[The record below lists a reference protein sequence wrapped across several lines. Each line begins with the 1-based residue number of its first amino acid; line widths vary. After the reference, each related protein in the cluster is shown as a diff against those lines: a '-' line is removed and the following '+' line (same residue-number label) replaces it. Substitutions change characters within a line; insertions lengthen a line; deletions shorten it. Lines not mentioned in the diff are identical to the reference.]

1 MKNDVRLFIGNK
13 EIEFNA
19 DPKILFNYKVTDV
32 TNPSAVKNSF
42 TKSIEIDSTPNN
54 DAVFENI
61 WNLERVQWAGVD
73 FNPLK
78 KADFKLFVNGD
89 LYERGY
95 AKLDGIKTANNKTTY
110 SITLFGGLGS
120 FFYNLSFKDSD
131 GANKKML
138 RDLKFNE
145 RSYNGDGY
153 GDYAVTDPDL
163 NFRIN
168 KDSLWDAW
176 MQITGDP
183 DAVYDASEVNRP
195 NNYLWDD
202 KWEVINFA
210 PAYNGVPDDFD
221 VSRCIINKNNMPALT
236 FSKED
241 NGVTYTDYLGYA
253 MGEQENDELTEWMTF
268 DLRSYLQRP
277 VVNFKR
283 VIDAAANPVNNGGYE
298 VVLDSSWFSTRNPYY
313 WSAWM
318 TLPMLRENI
327 EGGETETSTEGAVVY
342 LSGSQDGE
350 YIETKHYDVEF
361 ETDTISKIV
370 NVKLDLFLDLFV
382 AQNLTNEYMYIYQDF
397 KATPTYNSDIKRVGR
412 LESVGSVSVQLV
424 AYDAL
429 RNVVGSS
436 NVYFIIDPKA
446 VGATLSEDT
455 LWYEN
460 GIPVPGVT
468 TVYGKFKKLEN
479 LTAGVKY
486 RLVNDEDNDIV
497 LNFNF
502 ASEVTYTT
510 LELKVLPMTTDYIDF
525 YRPYKWWR
533 GQDYNGIHRMVTRRE
548 LRLFKYNSLT
558 YGGNISVDN
567 ALALNNYEVDESFD
581 ILSFELISKDYSSL
595 FSNTYISKDVLLNT
609 EESVADFLIGYA
621 KMFGLHFYYDPA
633 EQARDP
639 QTAPNGVIHIM
650 TRDTYYT
657 GETVDLSEFID
668 LNKGLNMKP
677 VTMDSKWI
685 NFNVP
690 QIDSEAEKEYLSK
703 YGIEYGYKKI
713 DTGYDFNAD
722 NKAIISKVP
731 FKGAIDVL
739 ETSKYYQQQIDG
751 YPAYGFNGFKYFL
764 FNNNDGDLSELEITD
779 LAGPIYK
786 NSINPNDW
794 LDTDVFK
801 KPQFHEKDNGSID
814 AKNVLL
820 FYTGL
825 DFYNENL
832 NFNYWLT
839 DDIEEMVTLND
850 STPCWI
856 MTVDEFD
863 TSGKRIAYK
872 QKVLP
877 LFERNIVYTPTG
889 TILHNWDFG
898 GTQTTF
904 VRDMFNGTQS
914 SIYYKCWEKYISD
927 LYDQNNR
934 ILTANVVFKDRPS
947 AEMLRKFYWFNNTL
961 WRMNTIKDYNV
972 AGYDSTVVE
981 FIKVIDPENY
991 TLNEIKMTSD
1001 VTFYFTGS
1009 NVVEVTDDYPSAE
1022 RTRWF
1027 MIDWETQKVDAV
1039 IETGNA
1045 GSWCFGDGRGGSYGV
1060 QYEGGEWVYGAYED
1074 LVGQQEC
1081 GSGNALVEFNIP
1093 QNDPYYGQAQER
1105 TFNFSIVTDDDTNYY
1120 VKLIQGAKPEQSI
1133 TITPSSITGPAEGG
1147 TMTATVYYKNR
1158 MGDSVTYDYNE
1169 SEEYDYF
1176 DFSLSSWNGDY
1187 ATLTITFNEN
1197 NTNVEKTGA
1206 YLRIQGV
1213 NSGASASITIN
1224 QEAGRD
1230 ESFTPDFDLSIST
1243 VNAEAEGASYT
1254 VTLLNNTTD
1263 SYTVNTPIWVTKRN
1277 VEDSSFEIVV
1287 QENTEGTRRIGIV
1300 QVTGK
1305 TAGYDDVV
1313 KIITVMQ
1320 EANVIVTPS
1329 FELTPSI
1336 ISVGAVATSQTVTL
1350 IDNTMDSY
1358 TVSTPTWISTRNIEN
1373 TSFELVIEENTGAA
1387 RTGAVQ
1393 VTGTTEGY
1401 DDVVRTITVN
1411 QAATTNEGD
1420 TPDFDLS
1427 PNTVNVGAAASS
1439 QTITLVNNTTDSYT
1453 VDDSVLWVYVSS
1465 SDSESFVLSFLENNT
1480 GAERT
1485 TTVQVTGTTEGY
1497 DDVVKTITVTQNYYS
1512 GSIALDTS
1520 VITVGGE
1527 IGDVSETY
1535 TLTLNNITEVEYNI
1549 TPSDRFEYNI
1559 SEGQDLTV
1567 RALLVNDTGAEI
1579 VGSFFVKVIDTRG
1592 NTFIKRFPIRQT
1604 PS

>member
-61 WNLERVQWAGVD
+61 WNLERVQWAGID
-73 FNPLK
+73 FNPIK

-95 AKLDGIKTANNKTTY
+95 AKLDGIKTANNKTSY

-131 GANKKML
+131 GANKKTL
-138 RDLKFNE
+138 SDLKFND
-145 RSYNGDGY
+145 RFNYGDGY
-153 GDYAVTDPDL
+153 GDYAAKDPDL

-176 MQITGDP
+176 LQITGDP
-183 DAVYDASEVNRP
+183 DAVYDASDVDRP

-210 PAYNGVPDDFD
+210 PAYNGIPDDFD
-221 VSRCIINKNNMPALT
+221 ASRCIINKNNMPALT
-236 FSKED
+236 FSKAD

-298 VVLDSSWFSTRNPYY
+298 VVLDNSWFSTENPYY
-313 WSAWM
+313 WGAWM

-327 EGGETETSTEGAVVY
+327 EGGETNTSTEVSFTEVP
-342 LSGSQDGE
+342 LTNPNQQW
-350 YIETKHYDVEF
+350 TKLYDVEYG
-361 ETDTISKIV
+361 TDTISKIV
-370 NVKLDLFLDLFV
+370 NIDMGLTLDIDTTGTAEQLYLYR
-382 AQNLTNEYMYIYQDF
+382 NF
-397 KATPTYNSDIKRVGR
+397 KATPTYNGNIERVKSI
-412 LESVGSVSVQLV
+412 ESIGNIYVQLAAFGPMGECV
-424 AYDAL
+424 A
-429 RNVVGSS
+429 SS
-436 NVYFIIDPKA
+436 NVYFITDSKASGKA
-446 VGATLSEDT
+446 VFNEANWKGSNGWAKPKYSGAGQGGGVNVTYQSSV
-455 LWYEN
+455 
-460 GIPVPGVT
+460 PVPGVT
-468 TVYGKFKKLEN
+468 YVYGSFVKKSNGNYE
-479 LTAGVKY
+479 
-486 RLVNDEDNDIV
+486 LVDGNGDPII

-502 ASEVTYTT
+502 ASETPFINLQLST
-510 LELKVLPMTTDYIDF
+510 LTFSEHNIDY
-525 YRPYKWWR
+525 YYPYKWWK
-533 GQDYNGIHRMVTRRE
+533 GSDYNGVHNKKQTGI
-548 LRLFKYNSLT
+548 LSFYLYDGLT
-558 YGGNISVDN
+558 YGGNIGITAAIDRNRYDAYTDFLV
-567 ALALNNYEVDESFD
+567 EK
-581 ILSFELISKDYSSL
+581 FELVSKDYSEF
-595 FSNTYISKDVLLNT
+595 FSDTLIRKETLLNT

-690 QIDSEAEKEYLSK
+690 QVDSEAEKEYLNK

-713 DTGYDFNAD
+713 NTGYDFNAD

-739 ETSKYYQQQIDG
+739 ETSKYYQEQIRG

-764 FNNNDGDLSELEITD
+764 FNNNEGELKELEMTD
-779 LAGPIYK
+779 MTGPIYK
-786 NSINPNDW
+786 DSINPNDW
-794 LDTDVFK
+794 LDTDAFK

-825 DFYNENL
+825 DFYNGGSS
-832 NFNYWLT
+832 FNYWLT
-839 DDIEEMVTLND
+839 DDIEEMIPLND

-872 QKVLP
+872 QRVLP

-904 VRDMFNGTQS
+904 VKGMFNGTQS

-991 TLNEIKMTSD
+991 TLNEIKMTSE
-1001 VTFYFTGS
+1001 VGFYFTGS
-1009 NVVEVTDDYPSAE
+1009 NVVEVTDDYPSQE

-1027 MIDWETQKVDAV
+1027 KIDWQAQKVNAIID
-1039 IETGNA
+1039 TGNA
-1045 GSWCFGDGRGGSYGV
+1045 GSWCFGDGRGADYGV
-1060 QYEGGEWVYGAYED
+1060 QYEGGEWEYGAYED
-1074 LVGQQEC
+1074 LVGQNEC
-1081 GSGNALVEFNIP
+1081 GSGNAMIEFNIP
-1093 QNDPYYGQAQER
+1093 QNDPYYDQAQER

-1120 VKLIQGAKPEQSI
+1120 VKLIQEGKPERSI
-1133 TITPSSITGPAEGG
+1133 TITPSSITGPADGG

-1158 MGDSVTYDYNE
+1158 MGDSVSYDYNE
-1169 SEEYDYF
+1169 SEDYDYF
-1176 DFSLSSWNGDY
+1176 DFSLSAWNGDY
-1187 ATLTITFNEN
+1187 ATLSITFDRN
-1197 NTNVEKTGA
+1197 NTIEAKTGA
-1206 YLRIQGV
+1206 YLSIQGL
-1213 NSGASASITIN
+1213 NSDASASITIN
-1224 QEAGRD
+1224 QEANTTVLP
-1230 ESFTPDFDLSIST
+1230 SFDLSVST
-1243 VNAEAEGASYT
+1243 VNAKAETTYHT
-1254 VTLLNNTTD
+1254 VSLLNDTTD
-1263 SYTVNTPIWVTKRN
+1263 RYS
-1277 VEDSSFEIVV
+1277 
-1287 QENTEGTRRIGIV
+1287 
-1300 QVTGK
+1300 
-1305 TAGYDDVV
+1305 
-1313 KIITVMQ
+1313 
-1320 EANVIVTPS
+1320 
-1329 FELTPSI
+1329 
-1336 ISVGAVATSQTVTL
+1336 
-1350 IDNTMDSY
+1350 
-1358 TVSTPTWISTRNIEN
+1358 VSTPSWMGTRYVEDA
-1373 TSFELVIEENTGAA
+1373 SFDLVIGQNM
-1387 RTGAVQ
+1387 TGAVRTGVVQ
-1393 VTGTTEGY
+1393 VIGTTEGY

-1411 QAATTNEGD
+1411 QD
-1420 TPDFDLS
+1420 
-1427 PNTVNVGAAASS
+1427 
-1439 QTITLVNNTTDSYT
+1439 
-1453 VDDSVLWVYVSS
+1453 
-1465 SDSESFVLSFLENNT
+1465 
-1480 GAERT
+1480 
-1485 TTVQVTGTTEGY
+1485 
-1497 DDVVKTITVTQNYYS
+1497 YYS
-1512 GSIALDTS
+1512 GNIEFGST
-1520 VITVGGE
+1520 VITVGGAV
-1527 IGDVSETY
+1527 GSVSNNCS
-1535 TLTLNNITEVEYNI
+1535 LTWTNITERNYTV
-1549 TPSDRFEYNI
+1549 TPSDRFRFN
-1559 SEGQDLTV
+1559 
-1567 RALLVNDTGAEI
+1567 LVNGHEAVNIQTLKANDTTSAITGTFTI
-1579 VGSFFVKVIDTRG
+1579 TGKDTRG
-1592 NTFIKRFPIRQT
+1592 NTITKSITVVQT

>member
-19 DPKILFNYKVTDV
+19 DPKILFNYKVTEV

-61 WNLERVQWAGVD
+61 WNLERVQWAGID
-73 FNPLK
+73 FNPIK

-95 AKLDGIKTANNKTTY
+95 AKLDGIKTANNKTSY

-131 GANKKML
+131 GANKKTL
-138 RDLKFNE
+138 GDLKFNDRFNYGE
-145 RSYNGDGY
+145 GY
-153 GDYAVTDPDL
+153 GDYAAKDPDL

-183 DAVYDASEVNRP
+183 DAVYDASDVDRP

-221 VSRCIINKNNMPALT
+221 ASRCIINKNNMPALT
-236 FSKED
+236 FSKTD

-298 VVLDSSWFSTRNPYY
+298 VVLDSSFFNTENPYY
-313 WSAWM
+313 WGAWM

-342 LSGSQDGE
+342 TSGAQAGE

-370 NVKLDLFLDLFV
+370 NVKLDMFLDLFV
-382 AQNLTNEYMYIYQDF
+382 GQNLTNEYMYIYQDL
-397 KATPTYNSDIKRVGR
+397 KATPTYNSDIKRIGR

-436 NVYFIIDPKA
+436 NVYFVIDPKA
-446 VGATLSEDT
+446 VGATLSEDS
-455 LWYEN
+455 LWYDN

-468 TVYGKFKKLEN
+468 TVYGKFKKLDTN
-479 LTAGVKY
+479 LMAGVKY
-486 RLVNDEDNDIV
+486 RLVDDADNDIV

-502 ASEVTYTT
+502 ASEVPYTT

-525 YRPYKWWR
+525 YNPYKWWK
-533 GQDYNGIHRMVTRRE
+533 GQNYNGIQHMVTRRE

-567 ALALNNYEVDESFD
+567 ALALNNYRVDQSFD
-581 ILSFELISKDYSSL
+581 ILNFELISKDYSSL

-690 QIDSEAEKEYLSK
+690 QVDSEAEKEYLNK

-731 FKGAIDVL
+731 FKGGIDVL
-739 ETSKYYQQQIDG
+739 ETSKYYQKQIDG

-764 FNNNDGDLSELEITD
+764 FNNNDGDLSELEMTD
-779 LAGPIYK
+779 MTGPIYK

-794 LDTDVFK
+794 VDTDVFK

-825 DFYNENL
+825 DYYIGSEFS
-832 NFNYWLT
+832 YWLT
-839 DDIEEMVTLND
+839 DDIEEMVALND

-872 QKVLP
+872 QRILP

-904 VRDMFNGTQS
+904 VRGMFNGPQS

-981 FIKVIDPENY
+981 FIKIIDPENY
-991 TLNEIKMTSD
+991 TLNEIKMTSE
-1001 VTFYFTGS
+1001 VGFYFAGS
-1009 NVVEVTDDYPSAE
+1009 NVVEVTDEYPSQA

-1027 MIDWETQKVDAV
+1027 KIDWRPQKVNAIID
-1039 IETGNA
+1039 TGNA
-1045 GSWCFGDGRGGSYGV
+1045 GGWCFGDGRGADYGV
-1060 QYEGGEWVYGAYED
+1060 QYEGGEWEYGAYTD
-1074 LVGQQEC
+1074 LVGQNEC
-1081 GSGNALVEFNIP
+1081 GSGNAMIEFNIP
-1093 QNDPYYGQAQER
+1093 QNGTYYGQTQER
-1105 TFNFSIVTDDDTNYY
+1105 TFNFSIVTNDDTNYY
-1120 VKLIQGAKPEQSI
+1120 VKLVQEGRPEQSI

-1147 TMTATVYYKNR
+1147 TMTATVHYQNR
-1158 MGDSVTYDYNE
+1158 MGDSVSYDYNE
-1169 SEEYDYF
+1169 SEDYDYF
-1176 DFSLSSWNGDY
+1176 DFSLSAWNGDY
-1187 ATLTITFNEN
+1187 ATLTITFDANRTTEA
-1197 NTNVEKTGA
+1197 KTGA
-1206 YLRIQGV
+1206 YLTIQGL
-1213 NSGASASITIN
+1213 NSDASSTITIN
-1224 QEAGRD
+1224 QEANTT
-1230 ESFTPDFDLSIST
+1230 SLPDFTLNPST
-1243 VNAEAEGASYT
+1243 VDFGANAGFQT
-1254 VTLLNNTTD
+1254 ITLTNDTTD
-1263 SYTVNTPIWVTKRN
+1263 RYTITDKPSWINTRN
-1277 VEDSSFEIVV
+1277 VEDY
-1287 QENTEGTRRIGIV
+1287 G
-1300 QVTGK
+1300 
-1305 TAGYDDVV
+1305 
-1313 KIITVMQ
+1313 
-1320 EANVIVTPS
+1320 
-1329 FELTPSI
+1329 
-1336 ISVGAVATSQTVTL
+1336 
-1350 IDNTMDSY
+1350 
-1358 TVSTPTWISTRNIEN
+1358 
-1373 TSFELVIEENTGAA
+1373 FELVI
-1387 RTGAVQ
+1387 
-1393 VTGTTEGY
+1393 
-1401 DDVVRTITVN
+1401 
-1411 QAATTNEGD
+1411 
-1420 TPDFDLS
+1420 
-1427 PNTVNVGAAASS
+1427 S
-1439 QTITLVNNTTDSYT
+1439 Q
-1453 VDDSVLWVYVSS
+1453 
-1465 SDSESFVLSFLENNT
+1465 NNT
-1480 GAERT
+1480 GAMRAGTIE
-1485 TTVQVTGTTEGY
+1485 VTGQTDGY
-1497 DDVVKTITVTQNYYS
+1497 DDVVKTITVTQDYFS
-1512 GSIALDTS
+1512 GSIELGAT
-1520 VITVGGE
+1520 VITVGGAV
-1527 IGDVSETY
+1527 GSVSNNCS
-1535 TLTLNNITEVEYNI
+1535 LTWTNITERNYTV
-1549 TPSDRFEYNI
+1549 TPSDRFRFN
-1559 SEGQDLTV
+1559 
-1567 RALLVNDTGAEI
+1567 LVNGHEAVNIQALKANDTTAAI
-1579 VGSFFVKVIDTRG
+1579 TGSLMITGKDTRG
-1592 NTFIKRFPIRQT
+1592 NTITRNITVVQT